1 MGTHPIFESDFDC
14 LTDMGRDFYKTLDV
28 SREASDRDIKKAYRK
43 LALKYH
49 PDKNQGDAAAEA
61 KFKEISAA
69 FEVLS
74 DPKKK
79 EKFDRFGE
87 EGLQGG
93 GMGGG
98 HGGFGG
104 ADPNDIF
111 RMFFG
116 GGAGGGAGGGRRG
129 FNMDDLGDDDDFG
142 GGRLGGG
149 FNFGGHPGMGGG
161 CRGRQRQPEPLKPGE
176 KLEHDLKITL
186 EQLFQGTT
194 KRLKINRKRRSP
206 MGQYVND
213 EKVLTIDVKPG
224 WKSGTKITF
233 PKEGDEKPGYLAGD
247 IIFVVQEK
255 PHNEWRREGND
266 LVKTITL
273 PLVDALCGC
282 SYPLQNLAGDTEA
295 LTIEPLTQTEQL
307 CGKVFPGFGMPISKK
322 PGTRGDLKIDFSIAY
337 PSGLTPEKKTM
348 LQSVLAS

>member
-1 MGTHPIFESDFDC
+1 
-14 LTDMGRDFYKTLDV
+14 MGRDFYKILDV
-28 SREASDRDIKKAYRK
+28 SRDASDRDIKKAYRK

-79 EKFDRFGE
+79 EKYDRFGE
-87 EGLQGG
+87 EGLQG
-93 GMGGG
+93 GGG

-116 GGAGGGAGGGRRG
+116 GGGGPGFGGRRGG

-142 GGRLGGG
+142 GFGGG
-149 FNFGGHPGMGGG
+149 FGGGGFSFNMGGGHPGMG
-161 CRGRQRQPEPLKPGE
+161 RRQQRQEPLKDGE
-176 KLEHDLKITL
+176 KLEYPLKLSL
-186 EQLFQGTT
+186 EQLFTGLE
-194 KRLKINRKRRSP
+194 KRIKINRKRRSP

-213 EKVLTIDVKPG
+213 SKVLTIDVRAG

-233 PKEGDEKPGYLAGD
+233 AKEGDEKPGYHAGD
-247 IIFVVQEK
+247 IIFVIQEK
-255 PHNEWRREGND
+255 EHESWVREGND
-266 LVKTITL
+266 LVKTIDL
-273 PLVDALCGC
+273 SLSDALCGC
-282 SYPLQNLAGDTEA
+282 SYPMQNLAGDS
-295 LTIEPLTQTEQL
+295 EPIQIPPLSQVEQL
-307 CGKVFPGFGMPISKK
+307 EGKVFPGLGMPISKK
-322 PGTRGDLKIDFSIAY
+322 PGTRGDLKVNFNILY
-337 PSGLTPEKKTM
+337 PTGLTAEKKSL
-348 LQSVLAS
+348 LQSVLVG

>member
-1 MGTHPIFESDFDC
+1 MLISSIT
-14 LTDMGRDFYKTLDV
+14 T
-28 SREASDRDIKKAYRK
+28 
-43 LALKYH
+43 
-49 PDKNQGDAAAEA
+49 DKNQGDAAAEA

-142 GGRLGGG
+142 
-149 FNFGGHPGMGGG
+149 
-161 CRGRQRQPEPLKPGE
+161 
-176 KLEHDLKITL
+176 
-186 EQLFQGTT
+186 
-194 KRLKINRKRRSP
+194 
-206 MGQYVND
+206 
-213 EKVLTIDVKPG
+213 
-224 WKSGTKITF
+224 
-233 PKEGDEKPGYLAGD
+233 
-247 IIFVVQEK
+247 
-255 PHNEWRREGND
+255 
-266 LVKTITL
+266 
-273 PLVDALCGC
+273 
-282 SYPLQNLAGDTEA
+282 
-295 LTIEPLTQTEQL
+295 
-307 CGKVFPGFGMPISKK
+307 
-322 PGTRGDLKIDFSIAY
+322 
-337 PSGLTPEKKTM
+337 
-348 LQSVLAS
+348 

>member
-1 MGTHPIFESDFDC
+1 
-14 LTDMGRDFYKTLDV
+14 MGRDFYKILEVARD
-28 SREASDRDIKKAYRK
+28 ASDRDIKKAYRK

-79 EKFDRFGE
+79 EKYDRFGE
-87 EGLQGG
+87 EGLQG
-93 GMGGG
+93 GGG

-116 GGAGGGAGGGRRG
+116 GGGGPGFGGGRRG

-142 GGRLGGG
+142 GFGGGFGGGG
-149 FNFGGHPGMGGG
+149 FNFQMGGHGGG
-161 CRGRQRQPEPLKPGE
+161 CGGRRQQRQEPLKPGE
-176 KLEHDLKITL
+176 KLEHDLKLTL
-186 EQLFQGTT
+186 EQLFTGTT
-194 KRLKINRKRRSP
+194 KRLKINRKRRTQ
-206 MGQYVND
+206 MGQGYINN
-213 EKVLTIDVKPG
+213 EKVLTIDIKAG

-233 PKEGDEKPGYLAGD
+233 AKEGDEKPGYLAGD

-255 PHNEWRREGND
+255 EHNEWRREGND
-266 LVKTITL
+266 LIKTINL
-273 PLVDALCGC
+273 SLVDALCGC
-282 SYPLQNLAGDTEA
+282 SYPLQNLAGQT
-295 LTIEPLTQTEQL
+295 EPLTIPPLSQAEQL
-307 CGKVFPGFGMPISKK
+307 NGKVFEGMGMPISKK
-322 PGTRGDLKIDFSIAY
+322 PGTRGDLKINFNILY
-337 PSGLTPEKKTM
+337 PTGLTAEKKTM
-348 LQSVLAS
+348 LQSVLVG

>member
-14 LTDMGRDFYKTLDV
+14 LTDMGRDVYKTLDV

-176 KLEHDLKITL
+176 KL
-186 EQLFQGTT
+186 
-194 KRLKINRKRRSP
+194 
-206 MGQYVND
+206 
-213 EKVLTIDVKPG
+213 
-224 WKSGTKITF
+224 KSGTKITF

-348 LQSVLAS
+348 LQSVLAG